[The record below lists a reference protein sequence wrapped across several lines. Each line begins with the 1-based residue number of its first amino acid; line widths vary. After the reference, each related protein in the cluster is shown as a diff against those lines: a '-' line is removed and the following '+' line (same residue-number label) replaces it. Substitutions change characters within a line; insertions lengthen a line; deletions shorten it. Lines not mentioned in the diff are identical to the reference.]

1 MERKPRSQGALLLKM
16 EPMFRISAILA
27 AIVVLAASTQATA
40 KDHNQKLDKDLAR
53 QIEAILGQPEL
64 EPSLWGIDVVSL
76 AATEP
81 SIH

>member
-1 MERKPRSQGALLLKM
+1 
-16 EPMFRISAILA
+16 MFRISAILA